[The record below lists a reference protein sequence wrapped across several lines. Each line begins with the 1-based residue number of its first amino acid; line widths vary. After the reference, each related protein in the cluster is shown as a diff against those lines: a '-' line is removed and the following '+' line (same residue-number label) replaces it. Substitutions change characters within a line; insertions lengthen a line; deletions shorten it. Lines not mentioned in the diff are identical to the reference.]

1 MTDTPVSPKAG
12 RLVTPGWLDGRLVLG
27 VLLVLV
33 SVVVGARVLSSA
45 DRSQL
50 VWSAARDLAPG
61 TSLAADDLERTQV
74 RLFSSTE
81 RYLAASGSV
90 PTGYVLD
97 RAVSRGE
104 LLPLDALQR
113 PGDDVDLRF
122 VAVPVLPGHYP
133 PSLAKGQQ
141 VDVWATP
148 DRGAGQPAAAA
159 PSGDAVGDATD
170 GAADPAAAPGGS
182 RLVLAGVT
190 VDAPPDS
197 GGGLGGGT
205 AERAVVLSVSAA
217 DVGALVTAMSQG
229 RIDLVRVPARRDAGA
244 ELAPAVE
251 GR

>member
-12 RLVTPGWLDGRLVLG
+12 RLATPGWLDGRLVLG

-50 VWSAARDLAPG
+50 VWTAARDLAPG
-61 TSLAADDLERTQV
+61 TSLSADDLERTQV
-74 RLFSSTE
+74 RLFTTTE
-81 RYLAASGSV
+81 RYLSAAGAV
-90 PTGYVLD
+90 PTGYVLE
-97 RAVSRGE
+97 RPVGRGE
-104 LLPLDALQR
+104 LVPLDALQR
-113 PGDDVDLRF
+113 PGGDVDLRF

-148 DRGAGQPAAAA
+148 DRGAGQSASPPAE
-159 PSGDAVGDATD
+159 
-170 GAADPAAAPGGS
+170 GAADAGAPPAGS

-205 AERAVVLSVSAA
+205 AERAVVLSVRAG
-217 DVGALVTAMSQG
+217 DVGALVSAMSQG
-229 RIDLVRVPARRDAGA
+229 RIDLVRVPGPRDARA
-244 ELAPAVE
+244 ELAPGVE